1 MAWRYLK
8 RSREPVLNRAVV
20 EFPAVAL
27 TGPRQSGKTTLL
39 KHLFGETHSY
49 VSLEPPDIRASHSK
63 LEAYFPYV
71 QKSRTRDNMIIGIPS
86 QSAV

>member
-39 KHLFGETHSY
+39 KHLFGRPTATSPWSLQTSELRALSLRPIFRTYKNQALET
-49 VSLEPPDIRASHSK
+49 
-63 LEAYFPYV
+63 
-71 QKSRTRDNMIIGIPS
+71 T
-86 QSAV
+86 